1 MLMNAKMMKGLDIM
15 KTVILAVCTLA
26 LAAMVVSAE
35 PPAAPPA
42 APAANQAPPPIPATP
57 AGVFDLVYARKF
69 TLQEGYQHLWSKDKP
84 TVTTGYLLVLK
95 VDPNLVYARQVAEPV
110 LYVGNQTAERLNI
123 GYESG
128 YVVAIV
134 PGDVDLKKAT
144 LWFGTPELP
153 ERVDA
158 NMVKAEAA
166 KAKAANLGP
175 FTEKVVQD
183 AQAKGNT
190 ELKVSSKD
198 ELLRTAAELVL
209 QYAPQEKQLA
219 EGLAPPAKPADVKK

>member
-1 MLMNAKMMKGLDIM
+1 M

-26 LAAMVVSAE
+26 LTFMATVLVVNADT
-35 PPAAPPA
+35 PPA
-42 APAANQAPPPIPATP
+42 APAASSPPPAIPPTP
-57 AGVFDLVYARKF
+57 AAVDDLVYAQKF
-69 TLQEGYQHLWSKDKP
+69 TLTEGYQHLWSKDKP
-84 TVTTGYLLVLK
+84 MVTTGYLLVLK
-95 VDPNLVYARQVAEPV
+95 VNPNLVFSRQVAEPV

-134 PGDVDLKKAT
+134 PGDVDLKKAAI
-144 LWFGTPELP
+144 WFGTPELP

-166 KAKAANLGP
+166 KAKTANIGP

-183 AQAKGNT
+183 SLTKGKA
-190 ELKVSSKD
+190 ELKVTTKD
-198 ELLRTAAELVL
+198 DLLRKAAELIKE
-209 QYAPQEKQLA
+209 YSPQEKQLA
-219 EGLAPPAKPADVKK
+219 DSLPAATKPVEVKK

>member
-1 MLMNAKMMKGLDIM
+1 M

-26 LAAMVVSAE
+26 LAAMVVYAE
-35 PPAAPPA
+35 PPATPPNAPAVSQKPPPVPSTPA
-42 APAANQAPPPIPATP
+42 AVDN
-57 AGVFDLVYARKF
+57 LVYARKF

-84 TVTTGYLLVLK
+84 TITTGYLLVLK

-128 YVVAIV
+128 YVVAIA

-144 LWFGTPELP
+144 IWFGTPELP

-166 KAKAANLGP
+166 KAKAANIGP
-175 FTEKVVQD
+175 FTEKVVQE
-183 AQAKGNT
+183 AQTKGT
-190 ELKVSSKD
+190 GELKVTNRA
-198 ELLRTAAELVL
+198 ELLRTAAELIL
-209 QYAPQEKQLA
+209 QYSPQEKQLA
-219 EGLAPPAKPADVKK
+219 ESLAPQPAKPAPAPAGKS